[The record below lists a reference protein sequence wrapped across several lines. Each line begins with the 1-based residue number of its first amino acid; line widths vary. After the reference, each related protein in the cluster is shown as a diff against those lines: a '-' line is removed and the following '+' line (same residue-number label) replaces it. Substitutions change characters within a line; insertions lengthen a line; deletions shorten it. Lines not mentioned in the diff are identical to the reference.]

1 MKIKSDIIG
10 FDGEIQKSFTT
21 PTPHHLIRPGFV
33 EAEVGPGI
41 SNLFELAGVSPQG
54 LIMNR
59 RYTLVES
66 IKIKATDSGRSVNK
80 EIVVDCMLRPDA
92 RDHVGG
98 ETAVIEFVG
107 PADTDDEGKQM
118 KIQIVADFNYN
129 TGEVTN
135 TAVIT
140 PAEDATLTY
149 EYVSMTVALKFTA
162 KGSDKGR
169 VISHVEQEMTDIT
182 IDPNE
187 DFIIS
192 LTTEELQ
199 DYRSIFKIDLARTL
213 SEAIKRQI
221 LLNKDFDLA
230 YQLKIHEPELKRDGA
245 YFTVNLTDYNSS
257 ANSYTPNNIY
267 DVMKA
272 VIPYISTAI
281 SSVYKR
287 MQQYPI
293 LL

>member
-1 MKIKSDIIG
+1 MIG
-10 FDGEIQKSFTT
+10 FDGNIQKSFVM
-21 PTPHHLIRPGFV
+21 PTPHHLIRPGFMEV
-33 EAEVGPGI
+33 EVTPGV
-41 SNLFELAGVSPQG
+41 SNLFDLSGVGSQG
-54 LIMNR
+54 VIMNR

-66 IKIKATDSGRSVNK
+66 VKIRAYDSASFDQTF
-80 EIVVDCMLRPDA
+80 EVDCMLRPDA
-92 RDHVGG
+92 RDHIGG
-98 ETAVIEFVG
+98 EAAILEFVSPSTG
-107 PADTDDEGKQM
+107 ADAGKTGS
-118 KIQIVADFNYN
+118 IQILADINYN
-129 TGEVTN
+129 TGDMTVSS
-135 TAVIT
+135 VIT
-140 PAEDATLTY
+140 MDPSATLKY
-149 EYVSMTVALKFTA
+149 EFVGLSVALKFTA

-169 VISHVEQEMTDIT
+169 TISHVEQEMTDIT

-230 YQLKIHEPELKRDGA
+230 YQLKMHEPELKRNNA
-245 YFTVNLTDYNSS
+245 YFTVDLNAYNSA
-257 ANSYTPNNIY
+257 ANDYTPNNIY

-272 VIPYISTAI
+272 VVPYISTAI

-287 MQQYPI
+287 MQMYPNFI
-293 LL
+293 Y